1 MLILSQAVPFCYQTD
16 GRNLFTLLKK
26 RQISRLH
33 VNRHDTLVSM
43 IPDDIRK
50 QVGRGGEEV
59 AAQFLERKGYKIIER
74 NYRKKWGEID
84 VIAER
89 DGVVHFV
96 EVKAVSRE
104 SKDYRPEELIHGG
117 KLRKVAR
124 TAALYMEQH
133 RDGREFQIDGI
144 AVIMDMD
151 TRTARC
157 RFYEQVM

>member
-1 MLILSQAVPFCYQTD
+1 M
-16 GRNLFTLLKK
+16 TLLKK
-26 RQISRLH
+26 RMIDTFH
-33 VNRHDTLVSM
+33 VNRRARLVLM
-43 IPDDIRK
+43 IPDAIRK
-50 QVGRGGEEV
+50 QVGRGGEEI

-84 VIAER
+84 VIAET
-89 DGVVHFV
+89 DNVVHFV

-104 SKDYRPEELIHGG
+104 SKDYRPEELIHES

-124 TAALYMEQH
+124 TAALYMEQQ

-144 AVIMDMD
+144 AVIMDMA

>member
-1 MLILSQAVPFCYQTD
+1 MRLSYQT
-16 GRNLFTLLKK
+16 GRNKSVTLLKK
-26 RQISRLH
+26 RMIATFH
-33 VNRHDTLVSM
+33 VNRRVRLIPM
-43 IPDDIRK
+43 IPDDVRK
-50 QVGRGGEEV
+50 QVGRGGEEI

-84 VIAER
+84 VIAEK
-89 DGVVHFV
+89 DNVVHFV

-104 SKDYRPEELIHGG
+104 SKDYRPEELIHES

-144 AVIMDMD
+144 AVIMDM
-151 TRTARC
+151 TARTARC

>member
-1 MLILSQAVPFCYQTD
+1 M
-16 GRNLFTLLKK
+16 TLLKK
-26 RQISRLH
+26 RMIDTFH
-33 VNRHDTLVSM
+33 VNRRARLVLM
-43 IPDDIRK
+43 IPDAIRK
-50 QVGRGGEEV
+50 QVGRGGEEI

-84 VIAER
+84 VIAEK
-89 DGVVHFV
+89 DNVVHFV

-104 SKDYRPEELIHGG
+104 SKDYRPEELIHES

-124 TAALYMEQH
+124 TAALYMEQQ

-144 AVIMDMD
+144 AVIMDMA